1 MSDEKERK
9 AVLLYHLEGLTF
21 EEIETQLG
29 WPPGDAEIALRRGLS
44 SLKLADIG
52 FKMGTF
58 LSVGHKNEAKL
69 VGSVKSWFCV
79 PLARHSQLPKPQ
91 GYRGSTKTRAS
102 SRTRL
107 PAPATH

>member
-1 MSDEKERK
+1 MSQTALAKLPVSPKAGTGKMTHETTERIMHMRRKVHPIRTVIENRLSDEKERK

-52 FKMGTF
+52 LQDGDI
-58 LSVGHKNEAKL
+58 
-69 VGSVKSWFCV
+69 
-79 PLARHSQLPKPQ
+79 PK
-91 GYRGSTKTRAS
+91 R
-102 SRTRL
+102 RT
-107 PAPATH
+107 